1 MQYLQLLS
9 NLLQHFSQRLRQLD
23 ISLREM
29 QSRGKPCYLRLSHA
43 KISFRFDR
51 LRPIRDSLAS
61 MEGRF
66 GRVEGG
72 PTLPVQHTSDS
83 SSQIPAPHSSPAPSL
98 QATTPTPP
106 LAPAVSSEQASRM
119 RVDNFG
125 VSAQPALVSSTP
137 FSQPVLVR
145 RSPFSRFPWY
155 QMEK

>member
-1 MQYLQLLS
+1 
-9 NLLQHFSQRLRQLD
+9 
-23 ISLREM
+23 
-29 QSRGKPCYLRLSHA
+29 
-43 KISFRFDR
+43 
-51 LRPIRDSLAS
+51 

-72 PTLPVQHTSDS
+72 PTLPVQHTNDS

-98 QATTPTPP
+98 QATTP
-106 LAPAVSSEQASRM
+106 AVSSEQASRM

-125 VSAQPALVSSTP
+125 VSAQPTLVSSTP